1 MPRDPSSTKVQ
12 GVATNG
18 RLEGSIR
25 DVLSEEVEL
34 VLLLPDEDRIKEI
47 NQSSDQFD
55 FNFSPVRLNRFEGIG
70 GRDQHNWM
78 ERNRSHPIPSHPIP
92 PHPSPKQKASTC
104 GHHSYPLY
112 VARVHRVYGSRSS
125 EMGDLKDTPIMEL
138 STQSF
143 YSLLANTSDSF
154 KSQADVSTGCT
165 VAATLRQPN
174 HLPPPKAR

>member
-1 MPRDPSSTKVQ
+1 MFYCYFI
-12 GVATNG
+12 NG
-18 RLEGSIR
+18 FEIRIVDFSFFLNQKSKPNYGSIWFR
-25 DVLSEEVEL
+25 
-34 VLLLPDEDRIKEI
+34 